1 MGSESFLLQGSMDGT
16 HLQTRGWS
24 RYQKID
30 EVRRVTA
37 EDSSILLEKLS
48 LLSASCRKSRIL
60 TLSL

>member
-1 MGSESFLLQGSMDGT
+1 MDGT

-48 LLSASCRKSRIL
+48 LLSASCKK
-60 TLSL
+60 